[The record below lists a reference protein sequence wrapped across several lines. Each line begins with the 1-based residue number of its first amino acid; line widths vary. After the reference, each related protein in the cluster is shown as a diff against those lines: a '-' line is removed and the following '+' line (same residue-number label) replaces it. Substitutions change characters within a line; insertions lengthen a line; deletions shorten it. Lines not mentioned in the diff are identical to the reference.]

1 MAKKIIP
8 VPAQA
13 AEPVESVA
21 QPQAVEPVP
30 ALDEAVPGADVT
42 VAQVV
47 DLTAETGD
55 EEAAARRLPH
65 KVVSGKAAADEPEFV
80 EVQRV
85 TVREY
90 YIGYRSNEQM
100 IKPGEY
106 DINDPALFGLA
117 AYLVELGKADFQPT
131 FKVPVA
137 SVPRRAPRVVEQLD
151 YNGRRLEVIEGDA
164 E

>member
-1 MAKKIIP
+1 MAKKMTP
-8 VPAQA
+8 VPAQQTD
-13 AEPVESVA
+13 PDVTVA

-30 ALDEAVPGADVT
+30 ALDAAVPGADAT
-42 VAQVV
+42 VVQVV

-55 EEAAARRLPH
+55 DA
-65 KVVSGKAAADEPEFV
+65 AAADEPEFV

-106 DINDPALFGLA
+106 DIDDPALFGLA

-137 SVPRRAPRVVEQLD
+137 SVPRRTPRVVEQLD
-151 YNGRRLEVIEGDA
+151 YNGRRLEVTEGDA

>member
-1 MAKKIIP
+1 MARRTTS
-8 VPAQA
+8 VPAQQT
-13 AEPVESVA
+13 EPDATVA
-21 QPQAVEPVP
+21 QPQSVEPVP
-30 ALDEAVPGADVT
+30 ALDAAVPDADAT

-47 DLTAETGD
+47 DLAAEADDDATA
-55 EEAAARRLPH
+55 
-65 KVVSGKAAADEPEFV
+65 VDEPEFV

-106 DINDPALFGLA
+106 DIDDPALFGLA

-137 SVPRRAPRVVEQLD
+137 SVPPRAPRVVEQLD
-151 YNGRRLEVIEGDA
+151 YNGRRLEVTEGDA